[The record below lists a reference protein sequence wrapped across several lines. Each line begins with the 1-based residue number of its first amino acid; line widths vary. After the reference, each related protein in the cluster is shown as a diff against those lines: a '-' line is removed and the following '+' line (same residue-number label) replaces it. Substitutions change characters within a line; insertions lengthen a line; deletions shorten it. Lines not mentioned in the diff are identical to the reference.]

1 MIITCIKNCWIGRY
15 YRIGDKIKITE
26 RQFLCE
32 HYNQNGV
39 MFPKEK
45 FLTLEELRDYKI
57 KKICVSYSQ
66 T

>member
-1 MIITCIKNCWIGRY
+1 MIITCIENCWIATKY
-15 YRIGDKIKITE
+15 YRIGDKINITE

-39 MFPKEK
+39 MYHKSK

-57 KKICVSYSQ
+57 KKIL
-66 T
+66 